1 MHAVDFVSPESAS
14 KELARAS
21 HGNIALDGEVNVVPA
36 KRVLFGTDFSA
47 ASEPAFREALEM
59 TKGAGASLLIAHVL
73 EPPVPFAAAEGYV
86 LPQTYD
92 ELAAVM
98 RATAEKK
105 MTELLERASRAGVKA
120 TALLLRGAPHEAIA
134 RAARA
139 HGVARVVV
147 GTHGRRGFSRLFLG
161 SVAARLIPVAP
172 CPVTI
177 VPSKRSVRRSS

>member
-1 MHAVDFVSPESAS
+1 MER
-14 KELARAS
+14 ARAS
-21 HGNIALDGEVNVVPA
+21 HGSITRDGEVAVMPA

-59 TKGAGASLLIAHVL
+59 AKSARALLLIAHVL
-73 EPPVPFAAAEGYV
+73 EPPVPFAAEETV
-86 LPQTYD
+86 LLQTYD
-92 ELAAVM
+92 ELADVI

-105 MTELLERASRAGVKA
+105 MRATLERARQTGVKA

-139 HGVARVVV
+139 HGVAHVVV

-172 CPVTI
+172 CSVTI
-177 VPSKRSVRRSS
+177 VPSKRPARRPS